1 MSKYPDNRY
10 PNFSSTQ
17 NNWEWYTGE
26 AFLSAWLESILDL
39 SQPENQRTSQ
49 AIARNFQSCNKIA
62 EVVDRHINAIA
73 PNRVEGLPQSLKI
86 LHKKWQKE
94 NAGIFG
100 NPLEEAILKAKIDGR
115 SYLRLFFQQTYTA
128 ETKEEALEVHCA
140 PIGSVIAYR
149 NSDRFLTQFDYHYTE
164 KGESFIERQFL
175 NKGLTIFQTI
185 FKSEVIK
192 EFSLDL
198 GGGFTIIEINL
209 PLLVTKSI
217 KQNQNAINFALTLL
231 PHNLAYSG
239 WIQESILNAQPPGK
253 WEYDAQGREIFT
265 PNPEGLAS
273 GAGITRFVQGLPLN
287 DERNNLIGYTQP
299 DIKLQQPID
308 PDTFLKTY
316 SNFSHII
323 YDQCNQS
330 WVSNIGLVLSE
341 KSRKEAIKDF
351 NLAIIKDSEKL
362 GFALSDLFSVCNF
375 LLGNKQKV
383 DVNTLPNLEIDDETR
398 KIIIELHKER
408 LMSKRTAITLL
419 GFVADA
425 DAELAELAKEKPP
438 APVGDAGGGLG
449 KNQSI

>member
-1 MSKYPDNRY
+1 MLRYPD
-10 PNFSSTQ
+10 FSSTERES
-17 NNWEWYTGE
+17 NWEWYTGE

-62 EVVDRHINAIA
+62 EIVDRHLAA
-73 PNRVEGLPQSLKI
+73 LSPSHLSALDPTLAALVA
-86 LHKKWQKE
+86 KWERE
-94 NAGIFG
+94 NAGVFG
-100 NPLEEAILKAKIDGR
+100 NPLEEAALKAKIDGR
-115 SYLRLFFQQTYTA
+115 SYLRLFFQQSYTA
-128 ETKEEALEVHCA
+128 ESKKEALEVHCA

-149 NSDRFLTQFDYHYTE
+149 NSDKFLTQFDYHYTE
-164 KGESFIERQFL
+164 NGESFIERQYL
-175 NKGLTIFQTI
+175 DKGLTVFQTI

-209 PLLVTKSI
+209 PAMATKSI
-217 KQNQNAINFALTLL
+217 QENQNAINFALTLL

-253 WEYDAQGREIFT
+253 WEYDDQSREIFI

-299 DIKLQQPID
+299 DIRLQQPID
-308 PDTFLKTY
+308 PKTFIETFQI
-316 SNFSHII
+316 FSQSI
-323 YDQCNQS
+323 YAQVDQSFVLGADLLLSGISREQS
-330 WVSNIGLVLSE
+330 
-341 KSRKEAIKDF
+341 RRDF
-351 NLAIIKDSEKL
+351 SDYVGSDARKL
-362 GFALSDLFSVCNF
+362 GYAFSDLLSVCNY
-375 LLGNKQKV
+375 LLGVKSKV
-383 DVNTLPNLEIDDETR
+383 SVKVLPRVERGIEHKNLLL
-398 KIIIELHKER
+398 KAQSQGLV
-408 LMSKRTAITLL
+408 SKKTAIEQL

-438 APVGDAGGGLG
+438 APVGDAGGGLAN
-449 KNQSI
+449 NQ

>member
-1 MSKYPDNRY
+1 MLRYPDNRY
-10 PNFSSTQ
+10 PDFSSTQ
-17 NNWEWYTGE
+17 SNWEWYTGE

-49 AIARNFQSCNKIA
+49 AIAHNFQSCNKIA
-62 EVVDRHINAIA
+62 EVIDRHLAA
-73 PNRVEGLPQSLKI
+73 LSPSHLSTLDPMLATLVA
-86 LHKKWQKE
+86 KWERE
-94 NAGIFG
+94 NAGVFG
-100 NPLEEAILKAKIDGR
+100 NPLEEAALKAKIDGR
-115 SYLRLFFQQTYTA
+115 SYLRLYFQQTYTA

-140 PIGSVIAYR
+140 SIGSVIAYR
-149 NSDRFLTQFDYHYTE
+149 NSDKFLTQFDYHYTE
-164 KGESFIERQFL
+164 NGESFIERQFL
-175 NKGLTIFQTI
+175 NKGITVFQTI
-185 FKSEVIK
+185 FKNEVIK

-231 PHNLAYSG
+231 PHNLVYSG

-299 DIKLQQPID
+299 DIRLQQPID
-308 PDTFLKTY
+308 PRTFIETLE
-316 SNFSHII
+316 
-323 YDQCNQS
+323 
-330 WVSNIGLVLSE
+330 VLSQSIYAQTDQSFVLGADLLLSGI
-341 KSRKEAIKDF
+341 SREQSRRDF
-351 NLAIIKDSEKL
+351 SDYIRSDARKL
-362 GFALSDLFSVCNF
+362 GYAFSDLLSVCNY
-375 LLGNKQKV
+375 LLGVKSKISVKV
-383 DVNTLPNLEIDDETR
+383 LPRVERGIEHKNLLL
-398 KIIIELHKER
+398 KAQSQGLV
-408 LMSKRTAITLL
+408 SKKTAIEQL

-438 APVGDAGGGLG
+438 APLGDAGGGLVD
-449 KNQSI
+449 S